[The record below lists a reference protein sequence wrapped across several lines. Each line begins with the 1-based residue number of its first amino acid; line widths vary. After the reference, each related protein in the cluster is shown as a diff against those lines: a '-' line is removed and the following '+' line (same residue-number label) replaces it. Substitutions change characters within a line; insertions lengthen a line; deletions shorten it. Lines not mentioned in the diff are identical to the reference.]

1 MSHWIVSYIPAWLLL
16 LGLIV
21 LIAGGAALIQ
31 LYVRRRFPQLAEGD
45 HNKGTEFVYRV
56 VAFVYAFFIGF
67 VVSAMW
73 GQIRDADTGVRTE
86 GAAGVQLARD
96 LTVFDKP
103 DSDRIRQSLLE
114 YERAALAE
122 WPRAASGDPAPEAD
136 DALRRLYAAYEEVQ
150 PRTDAQKTLLA
161 RSFTNLDTVSRART
175 ERILLART
183 DVGPPW
189 PLWAIILLNS
199 GLLVGGAIVY
209 GVEKHALHYSIVVIT
224 GVLVAGQLF
233 LVLELSY
240 PFLGAV
246 ATSPE
251 PLHEVIRVL
260 SITR

>member
-1 MSHWIVSYIPAWLLL
+1 VSEIPTWSLL

-21 LIAGGAALIQ
+21 LIVGGAVLIQ
-31 LYVRRRFPQLAEGD
+31 LYVRRRFPQLTEGT

-56 VAFVYAFFIGF
+56 VGFVYAFFIGF

-73 GQIRDADTGVRTE
+73 GQVRDADANVRTE

-103 DSDRIRQSLLE
+103 DGDRIRRSLLE
-114 YERAALAE
+114 YERAAEGE
-122 WPRAASGDPAPEAD
+122 WPTAARGHSVSEAD
-136 DALRRLYAAYEEVQ
+136 DALHRVYTAYEEVQ

-161 RSFTNLDTVSRART
+161 RSFTNLDSVSRART

-183 DVGPPW
+183 NIGPPW

-199 GLLVGGAIVY
+199 GLLIGGAIIY
-209 GVEKHALHYSIVVIT
+209 GVEKHAIHYSIVVT
-224 GVLVAGQLF
+224 LGVLVASQLF
-233 LVLELSY
+233 LILELSH
-240 PFLGAV
+240 PFIGAV

-251 PLHEVIRVL
+251 PLHQVIQVL
-260 SITR
+260 S